1 MVGDLK
7 ALFKE
12 CDMRVL
18 PLLLLLATP
27 ISAHELWIEPLDWTP
42 AVDGKLEAN
51 LVNGQNF
58 DGLTLSYLPKWF
70 SRFDVVTADS
80 AVAVEGRMGNTP
92 AVAQPVA
99 GDGLHVVVYQSTPS
113 TVDYAEWAK
122 FLKFVEHKD
131 LGSIGAQ
138 HQARG
143 LPETG
148 FKEVYTRY
156 SKALVGVGAAAGAD
170 KREGLETELVALD
183 NPFVTGG
190 STVRVQLFYGDQV
203 RANAQVELFEK
214 AADGTVVVTLQR
226 TDANGIAMLPV
237 RAGYEYMADAVVM
250 REPSDA
256 LVAEYGAVWET
267 LWANLT
273 FAVP

>member
-1 MVGDLK
+1 
-7 ALFKE
+7 
-12 CDMRVL
+12 MRIL

-27 ISAHELWIEPLDWTP
+27 ISAHELWIEPLNWQP
-42 AVDGKLEAN
+42 APDGRLEAN

-58 DGLTLSYLPKWF
+58 EGITLSYLPKWF
-70 SRFDVVTADS
+70 SRFEVVTGDIMA
-80 AVAVEGRMGNTP
+80 AVDGRIGNTP

-113 TVDYAEWAK
+113 TVTYAEWAK
-122 FLKFVEHKD
+122 FLTFVTHKD
-131 LGSIGAQ
+131 LGDIGAQ

-143 LPETG
+143 LPETA

-156 SKALVGVGAAAGAD
+156 SKALVGVGSADGAD
-170 KREGLETELVALD
+170 KRMGLETEIVALD
-183 NPFVTGG
+183 NPYVTGG
-190 STVRVQLFYGDQV
+190 STVRVQLFYGDEA
-203 RANAQVELFEK
+203 RANAQIELFER

-226 TDANGIAMLPV
+226 TDATGIATLPV

-256 LVAEYGAVWET
+256 LAAEYGAVWET